1 MAALPPPSGDQEG
14 TLSYPNPGLFAW
26 SPERARAAAA
36 MRWLLSLS
44 LEGRGRSAGSGE
56 ASAADLAPTP
66 APRRCLWAGRT
77 RGEAGPAG
85 PARHPRPFSAR
96 RVPRGGRRTSRGS
109 APSPAAHGGA
119 GSNLGR
125 MGAAPRRQPPEDPF
139 RRRLPPSSASRLNC
153 GVRIDWECKWQ
164 LKCNLHSQQEQ
175 GGGKERA
182 TGGWPWAGGG
192 SGRNGPGWAK
202 PPPQPQ
208 ALPQTPWVIAPV

>member
-1 MAALPPPSGDQEG
+1 MAALPPRSGDQEG
-14 TLSYPNPGLFAW
+14 NPFLPKPWPLRQVSGAG
-26 SPERARAAAA
+26 
-36 MRWLLSLS
+36 
-44 LEGRGRSAGSGE
+44 EGGGNE
-56 ASAADLAPTP
+56 M
-66 APRRCLWAGRT
+66 APRPEPGGACEERRLPEKPVQPTWRPRPPRAGACGR
-77 RGEAGPAG
+77 AGPAEKLG
-85 PARHPRPFSAR
+85 QQGPPARAR
-96 RVPRGGRRTSRGS
+96 SRGAAFRGGRRSSRGS

-139 RRRLPPSSASRLNC
+139 RRHLPPSSASRLNC

-192 SGRNGPGWAK
+192 ERKEWPGWAK

-208 ALPQTPWVIAPV
+208 ALPQTSWVIAGV